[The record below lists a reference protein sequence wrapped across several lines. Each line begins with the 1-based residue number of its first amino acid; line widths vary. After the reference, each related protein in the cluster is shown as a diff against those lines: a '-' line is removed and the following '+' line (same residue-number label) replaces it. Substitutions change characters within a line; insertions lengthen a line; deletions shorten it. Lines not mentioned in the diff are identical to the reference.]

1 MPAETVIV
9 VAAIVAAF
17 ALLAVPLAWADF
29 YSRNVRT
36 PGASY
41 FDKRK

>member
-9 VAAIVAAF
+9 VAAIIAAF
-17 ALLAVPLAWADF
+17 AFFAVSLAWADF
-29 YSRNVRT
+29 YSRNVRA

-41 FDKRK
+41 FRNPK